1 MISSISSSFSFGNQ
15 MNVQSMQQFKERMFS
30 RIDSD
35 GSGGVDKT
43 EFSDLA
49 KKMSEMSGSSPNVE
63 DVYSKYDANGDGALS
78 ADELDSFMK
87 DNAPAPPPM
96 NGPMEGRGMQGRLE
110 GLFSKID
117 TDTDGG
123 ISKSEFGVFA
133 ENIRERKGDSIDG
146 DKVFS
151 VYDTDGDGSLS
162 ADELNSF
169 MKDNAPA
176 PPAGMQ
182 NAMSTYG
189 MNIGS
194 DRLSSLLD
202 LLSNQSSDGSSS
214 TDTTSHIKD
223 YISTL
228 LETLGD
234 KTGSG
239 DTYFLVNL
247 QA

>member
-15 MNVQSMQQFKERMFS
+15 VNVQSMQQFKEKMFS

-35 GSGGVDKT
+35 DSGGVDKT

-63 DVYSKYDANGDGALS
+63 DVYSKYD
-78 ADELDSFMK
+78 
-87 DNAPAPPPM
+87 
-96 NGPMEGRGMQGRLE
+96 
-110 GLFSKID
+110 
-117 TDTDGG
+117 
-123 ISKSEFGVFA
+123 
-133 ENIRERKGDSIDG
+133 
-146 DKVFS
+146 
-151 VYDTDGDGSLS
+151 TDGDGSLS
-162 ADELNSF
+162 ADELDSF
-169 MKDNAPA
+169 MKANAPA

-214 TDTTSHIKD
+214 TDTTSSIKD
-223 YISTL
+223 YISKL

-234 KTGSG
+234 QTGSG